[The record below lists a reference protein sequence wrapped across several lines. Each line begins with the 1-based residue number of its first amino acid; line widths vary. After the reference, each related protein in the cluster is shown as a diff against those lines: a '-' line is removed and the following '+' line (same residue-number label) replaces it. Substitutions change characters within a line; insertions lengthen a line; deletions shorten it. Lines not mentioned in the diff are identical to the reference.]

1 MQKQKNYFLILILIL
16 SVSNVLEARK
26 ITLKSKNSSSKSDDS
41 FGGPYFEQEL
51 LSFQNSVGVKDKTNK
66 YYGWETN
73 KDIKS
78 SGNPNAVKGGM
89 FTMLG
94 GDEYPTTFRSL
105 GKDSRHQINGLM
117 DGLQNEPLLG
127 FDYENLVWQP
137 VIATHWK
144 IEDDS
149 LTYWF
154 RIDPRAKWSDGKDII
169 AEDVVAAFR
178 LHTDDGH
185 EDPNVATYYNDLFHI
200 PEAISK
206 YIVKIKAKKIDWR
219 SFRAAASMYP
229 MPSFYLNKIDGAGYI
244 EKYNFSFLPGSG
256 AYIYD
261 KENSKKG
268 SEGFIIFK
276 RQENYWAKDH
286 LRNLGQNNFNQIK
299 FIFIEDDNQQVV
311 SFMNGDYDIYPW
323 SRAQWWVER
332 FVPENFKEIENG
344 WVQKIKIFNY
354 LPKGPAGLVFNTQKN
369 RYDDVRIRKAFAHLF
384 DVDKLNKR
392 LFFDEYVRLNTFF
405 YGTPY
410 ANPRNPYTEYNPE
423 KALELL
429 AEVGWNREEGNQWLT
444 NDKGEIFEFDFLMS
458 PGDERIFSS
467 LQEDLKKV
475 GIKMDFDQVDGNM
488 AFSKTMKKEYEV
500 TYQGWTGGFFPSP
513 EGMMHSK
520 YAEAVEVTNITSMA
534 IPEIDKLIEN
544 YNAEWDAKKRV
555 PYAHKI
561 DSIAVNSYH
570 YALGWTSPYG
580 ARMLYWNKFG
590 IPEKGLYYA
599 TGWQSPITLWWI
611 DPQKERALNSSIN
624 NGTVLPKETQTIDYW
639 NRQN

>member
-16 SVSNVLEARK
+16 SFSHVLEARK

-429 AEVGWNREEGNQWLT
+429 AEVGWNRKEGNQWLT
-444 NDKGEIFEFDFLMS
+444 NDKDEIFEFDFLMS

-590 IPEKGLYYA
+590 IPKKGLYYA